1 MTRLF
6 DSDAEAKKLQATR
19 TSQAEARR
27 RGEEVEEALRDYEE
41 TDAQS
46 KALSASLSKARAG
59 VVPVHYQEHRLPG
72 CKWMIEHSPIGEDYI
87 LQCHPIRPPVL
98 VWQDIITMMIA
109 AMDVIFPDSIRIEY
123 VRPNDGYQLKFYT
136 ITVRKIAGLPGWKE
150 AIERALAGLSA
161 VDAWPAPKAP

>member
-6 DSDAEAKKLQATR
+6 DSDAETKKIEATR
-19 TSQAEARR
+19 ASQAEARR

-46 KALSASLSKARAG
+46 LALSASLSKARAG
-59 VVPVHYQEHRLPG
+59 VVPIHYQEFRQPG
-72 CKWMIEHSPIGEDYI
+72 GKWMIEHSPVGDDYV
-87 LQCHPIRPPVL
+87 LQCHPLRPPGR

-123 VRPNDGYQLKFYT
+123 IRPNDGYQLKFYT
-136 ITVRKIAGLPGWKE
+136 ITVRKIAGLPGWKG

-161 VDAWPAPKAP
+161 VDAWPAPKKP

>member
-6 DSDAEAKKLQATR
+6 DSDAETKKLQATR

-59 VVPVHYQEHRLPG
+59 VVPVHYQEYRQPG
-72 CKWMIEHSPIGEDYI
+72 CKWMIEHSLNGEDYI
-87 LQCHPIRPPVL
+87 LQCHPIRPPGL

-123 VRPNDGYQLKFYT
+123 IRPNDGYQLKFYT
-136 ITVRKIAGLPGWKE
+136 ITVRKIAGLPGWKG
-150 AIERALAGLSA
+150 AIERALSGLSA
-161 VDAWPAPKAP
+161 VDAWPPAKAP